1 MSAILCIMRTMRIFL
16 LSLFAIGVSMIG
28 ACATTS
34 STVAVEGDDL
44 DVSLLAGKW
53 EGTYEGTSSGRKGE
67 VKLDLAAG
75 NRVAEGKVMMN
86 SLGDPATARELAI
99 KFMHVGGRKLT
110 GTIAPYTD
118 PQCNCMVETEF
129 TGTKTG
135 DTISGTFQTGREGQT
150 KQPAG
155 TWTATR
161 KR

>member
-1 MSAILCIMRTMRIFL
+1 MRNLIFGLCLM
-16 LSLFAIGVSMIG
+16 G
-28 ACATTS
+28 CATS
-34 STVAVEGDDL
+34 NSAVAVEGQDV

-53 EGTYEGTSSGRKGE
+53 EGTYEGSKSGRKGT
-67 VKLDLAAG
+67 VFLDLYAG

-86 SLGDPATARELAI
+86 ALNQPGNAPELAI
-99 KFMHVGGRKLT
+99 KFMQVGGRKLT

-129 TGTKTG
+129 TGTMTG
-135 DTISGTFQTGREGQT
+135 DTISGTFASGPQGAA

-155 TWTATR
+155 TWSATR